1 MSGNAADLEIRE
13 YREADEA
20 AVLEL
25 LQASLG
31 WVPNDQYARFFA
43 WKHRENPAGSSPAWV
58 AVDGERI
65 AGFRIFLRWE
75 FERDGAVVRAARAV
89 DTATHPDYQGRGIFS
104 RLTLHAI
111 EALRAEG
118 VMFIYNTPNDSS
130 RPGYLKMGWQPV
142 ARLPVL
148 MRPRSVGSLIKVARA
163 RVPAA
168 KWSTPTTAG
177 LPALDALRD
186 RDAVAALLQGSA
198 PDDGMHTRRSPEFM
212 AWRYGFEPLA
222 YRVLLAGD
230 RLADG
235 LVVFRLRRRGAAME
249 AAIGDVVLPAGRTDV
264 GALVRRVLRESGA
277 DYAVR
282 IGGDHVA
289 RAGSLPLP
297 GQGPTLVWRAVSD
310 PVMPVPDDWHLTL
323 GDVELF

>member
-1 MSGNAADLEIRE
+1 MTGNAAELEIRE

-43 WKHRENPAGSSPAWV
+43 WKHRENPVGHSPAWV

-75 FERDGAVVRAARAV
+75 YERDGAVVRAVRAV

-111 EALRAEG
+111 EALKAEG
-118 VMFIYNTPNDSS
+118 VAFIYNTPNDSS

-148 MRPRSVGSLIKVARA
+148 MRPRSVASLIKVARA
-163 RVPAA
+163 RVPAT

-186 RDAVAALLQGSA
+186 HDAVAALLQA
-198 PDDGMHTRRSPEFM
+198 AATDDGMHTRRSPEFM

-222 YRVLLAGD
+222 YRVLLAGA

-249 AAIGDVVLPAGRTDV
+249 AAIGDLVVPAGRSDA
-264 GALVRRVLRESGA
+264 GSLVRRVLRESGA

-282 IGGDHVA
+282 IGGNHVA

-310 PVMPVPDDWHLTL
+310 PVMPAPDDWHLTL